1 MFQYANSMHKS
12 LDELYRM
19 ANSKSNPPK
28 VKPAVAEVRPAG
40 FTQTK
45 DAELGDYKPSL
56 AKAPAVLTW
65 KDLTVTAQIKNS
77 KEPKVLING
86 MNGSITGGMWAIMGP
101 SGSGK
106 VSLSFNILYNLTN
119 ILLFI

>member
-28 VKPAVAEVRPAG
+28 VKPTATEVRPTG

-45 DAELGDYKPSL
+45 DVELGDYKPSL

-86 MNGSITGGMWAIMGP
+86 VNGSITGGMWAIMGP

-106 VSLSFNILYNLTN
+106 VDLIAIIRYVISN
-119 ILLFI
+119 